1 MSTLAN
7 ENKKGLKTES
17 LGSLQKFI
25 EEVKAGKILP
35 FKDKT
40 ERARKNL
47 KRAGLIK

>member
-7 ENKKGLKTES
+7 ENKKGLTTES
-17 LGSLQKFI
+17 LGPLQKFI
-25 EEVKAGKILP
+25 EKVKDGRITP

-40 ERARKNL
+40 ERAQKNL

>member
-1 MSTLAN
+1 MSTPAN
-7 ENKKGLKTES
+7 ENEKGLKTES

-25 EEVKAGKILP
+25 EAMKDGKIMP

-47 KRAGLIK
+47 KRAGLIQ

>member
-1 MSTLAN
+1 MATLAN
-7 ENKKGLKTES
+7 ENKKGLTTKS

-25 EEVKAGKILP
+25 EKVKDGEIMP